1 MGENHTRGSIR
12 CTEEVTY
19 KLCNPP
25 LLFDRKTQIWQKG
38 KLLHTL
44 TKKATSLT
52 GATQIKLFPAPS
64 IRPPNP
70 AIDAILLPFPS
81 LSTFSRLFFPRQTVK
96 DIFSKKRRRRIF
108 FSFLFSCGCHR
119 NSADSALPLWGTKKD
134 CDVSASF
141 FQTGGKHWLWLA
153 ADRRRPTTSHK
164 FKR

>member
-12 CTEEVTY
+12 CTEELTY
-19 KLCNPP
+19 KVCNPP
-25 LLFDRKTQIWQKG
+25 LLFDRETRIWQEG

-44 TKKATSLT
+44 TSLT
-52 GATQIKLFPAPS
+52 GATLIKLFPAPS
-64 IRPPNP
+64 IRPPNL

-81 LSTFSRLFFPRQTVK
+81 LSTFSRLFPPPA
-96 DIFSKKRRRRIF
+96 KRSRIYFRKRDEDESSF
-108 FSFLFSCGCHR
+108 FSFSCGCHR